1 MSVMLSRNL
10 LSLSIFF
17 TFLVVNTLVC
27 DFCSKSS
34 NYLPLG
40 IKNIVHP
47 IQIILQCN
55 IFAME

>member
-1 MSVMLSRNL
+1 MLSRNL